1 MRTKKK
7 REILSSRGIRYC
19 IPFKSK
25 THQLEIR
32 QKKVY
37 NLFSQF
43 WNHRVTFVL
52 SNSIH
57 HILYNFPWQKRL
69 ENLFLYRSVF
79 FFSYLWS
86 TSLSLFPFPSSSS
99 HPSIK
104 MYRYFFLSP
113 TTPKSHFSF
122 FFFSPGL
129 KTTTGSTRIVY
140 FFLPFSP
147 ILYDRSHV
155 IIHVLSLSLPLTPFR
170 IGK

>member
-1 MRTKKK
+1 
-7 REILSSRGIRYC
+7 
-19 IPFKSK
+19 
-25 THQLEIR
+25 
-32 QKKVY
+32 
-37 NLFSQF
+37 
-43 WNHRVTFVL
+43 
-52 SNSIH
+52 
-57 HILYNFPWQKRL
+57 
-69 ENLFLYRSVF
+69 VF

-122 FFFSPGL
+122 FFLSPGL

-140 FFLPFSP
+140 FSLPFSP

-155 IIHVLSLSLPLTPFR
+155 IIHVLSLSLPPHSLPYWK
-170 IGK
+170 INNK

>member
-1 MRTKKK
+1 
-7 REILSSRGIRYC
+7 
-19 IPFKSK
+19 
-25 THQLEIR
+25 
-32 QKKVY
+32 
-37 NLFSQF
+37 
-43 WNHRVTFVL
+43 
-52 SNSIH
+52 
-57 HILYNFPWQKRL
+57 
-69 ENLFLYRSVF
+69 VF

-122 FFFSPGL
+122 FFLSPGL

-140 FFLPFSP
+140 FFSPFLLFFMIDHTSLFMFS
-147 ILYDRSHV
+147 LY
-155 IIHVLSLSLPLTPFR
+155 LSPLTPFR

>member
-1 MRTKKK
+1 
-7 REILSSRGIRYC
+7 
-19 IPFKSK
+19 
-25 THQLEIR
+25 
-32 QKKVY
+32 
-37 NLFSQF
+37 
-43 WNHRVTFVL
+43 
-52 SNSIH
+52 
-57 HILYNFPWQKRL
+57 
-69 ENLFLYRSVF
+69 VF

-122 FFFSPGL
+122 FFFLSPGL